1 MGRPQTTEPSRLKEQ
16 ILTLSCPDQK
26 GLVFRVSEFLF
37 EQGCNILDSAQYGDE
52 QAGRFFMRLHF
63 STPDSST
70 FFESEF
76 ERLARPLEMEWSL
89 FDAAAKTRVMV
100 LVSQHGHCLNDL
112 LFRASNKQIPIEIS
126 AVVSN
131 HRDFEGLATHHGI
144 EFHHLQVT
152 PENKQ
157 EDALRE
163 LYKSTGSDLVVLA
176 RYMQILSDDLCRDWS
191 GRAINIH
198 HSFLPS
204 FKGAKPYAQAYSR
217 GVKIIGATSHYV
229 TADLDEGPIIEQDVE
244 RVDHTL
250 NVEELT
256 RIGGDIESRVLARAV
271 RWHAEHRILINGQ
284 KTIVFR

>member
-1 MGRPQTTEPSRLKEQ
+1 VGRPQTTEPSRLKEQ

-244 RVDHTL
+244 RVGHTL

>member
-1 MGRPQTTEPSRLKEQ
+1 VGRPQTTEPSRLKEQ

-163 LYKSTGSDLVVLA
+163 LYKTTGSDLVVLA

>member
-157 EDALRE
+157 EDALRG
-163 LYKSTGSDLVVLA
+163 LYKTTGSDLVVLA
-176 RYMQILSDDLCRDWS
+176 RYMQILSNDLCRDWS

-271 RWHAEHRILINGQ
+271 RWYAEHRILINGQ

>member
-1 MGRPQTTEPSRLKEQ
+1 LKEQ

-163 LYKSTGSDLVVLA
+163 LYKTTGSDLVVLA

>member
-1 MGRPQTTEPSRLKEQ
+1 MKEQ

-163 LYKSTGSDLVVLA
+163 LYKTTGSDLVVLA

>member
-163 LYKSTGSDLVVLA
+163 LYKTTGSDLVVLA